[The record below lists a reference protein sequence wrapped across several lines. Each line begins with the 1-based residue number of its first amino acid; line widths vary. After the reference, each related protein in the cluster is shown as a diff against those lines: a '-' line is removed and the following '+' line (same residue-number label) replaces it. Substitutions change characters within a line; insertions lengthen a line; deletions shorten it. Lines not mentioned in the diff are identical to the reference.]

1 MTKQPDTEIYNS
13 SHCSLRLKD
22 LVCWTSLR
30 HDPLTSK
37 TRPRFRACIE
47 HPWIIPGWNPQS
59 RISGPQLRFPEFPC
73 DITCACVYI
82 YMYVYIRTNI
92 HKYMYIASKN
102 VKKNIAM
109 FKIQN
114 SSEGHGS
121 GSPICS
127 AKNVTKLYCCQ
138 LGLSSKQ

>member
-30 HDPLTSK
+30 HDPFTSK
-37 TRPRFRACIE
+37 TRPRFGACIE

-59 RISGPQLRFPEFPC
+59 KINGPQLRFPEFPC
-73 DITCACVYI
+73 DITCV
-82 YMYVYIRTNI
+82 YMYVYIRINI

-102 VKKNIAM
+102 VKKILQCSK
-109 FKIQN
+109 FKT